1 MADNTL
7 PDTPPNAAAPPPASS
22 PTSSP
27 NRGGFAGVLT
37 VMRFAGFRNYTI
49 GSTISV
55 IGVWLQR
62 MANGWLI
69 WQLTESPA
77 WLGIIAFSDL
87 FVMMLL
93 SPLAGVVADRIDR
106 LKLLHVAQ
114 AMFFSQAVAVT
125 LFYAA
130 GMMTIELLLAL
141 TIFQGAAHAVHTA
154 ARLALLPNL
163 VPKDLLP
170 QAIAVNAVSF
180 NVARFIGPAFA
191 GLVITT
197 WGLTP
202 AFAINAATFAVFSA
216 LLLRVRVTV
225 PDKPRTGEGGM
236 FSQMVEGCRYATRH
250 PGIGPMLIL
259 TLVTSFT
266 IRALPDLLP
275 AFAGKVFER
284 GVDGL
289 AWLTSAMGF
298 GAMIGGLMIARQR
311 GLHGL
316 TRNVI
321 WNVAFM
327 AAAIAALASTE
338 NFWLGVV
345 AAAACGFALTMNGTG
360 VQTLIQSSVDGALR
374 GRVMAVFTLLYQ
386 GAPAIGAVALG
397 AIADHFGMQP
407 PFLGGALFCLILFVW
422 MMRRAGPISAALE
435 GPRRAEVSTEIN
447 RPAEP
452 QAAAG
457 RH

>member
-1 MADNTL
+1 M
-7 PDTPPNAAAPPPASS
+7 TPPEPSSNTAAPPPASS
-22 PTSSP
+22 AKSSP
-27 NRGGFAGVLT
+27 NRGGLAGVLT
-37 VMRFAGFRNYTI
+37 VMRFTGFRNYTI

-62 MANGWLI
+62 MATGWLV
-69 WQLTESPA
+69 WQLTESPS
-77 WLGIIAFSDL
+77 WLGIITFSDL

-93 SPLAGVVADRIDR
+93 SPLAGVVADRVDR

-114 AMFFSQAVAVT
+114 GMFFSQAVAVT
-125 LFYAA
+125 VSYAA
-130 GMMTIELLLAL
+130 GWMTIELLLAL
-141 TIFQGAAHAVHTA
+141 TIFQGLAHAVHTA

-163 VPKDLLP
+163 VPKELLP

-191 GLVITT
+191 GLVITN

-202 AFAINAATFAVFSA
+202 AFAINAMTFLVFSA
-216 LLLRVRVTV
+216 LLLWVRVTV
-225 PDKPRTGEGGM
+225 PDKPRTKSGM
-236 FSQMVEGCRYATRH
+236 VSEMVEGCRYATSH
-250 PGIGPMLIL
+250 PGIGPMLFL

-327 AAAIAALASTE
+327 AVAIAALASTE
-338 NFWLGVV
+338 NFWLGVA

-397 AIADHFGMQP
+397 AIADRVGMQP

-422 MMRRAGPISAALE
+422 MMRRAKPIGAALE
-435 GPRRAEVSTEIN
+435 GPRRTEAAADTDK
-447 RPAEP
+447 RAEP
-452 QAAAG
+452 RAAG